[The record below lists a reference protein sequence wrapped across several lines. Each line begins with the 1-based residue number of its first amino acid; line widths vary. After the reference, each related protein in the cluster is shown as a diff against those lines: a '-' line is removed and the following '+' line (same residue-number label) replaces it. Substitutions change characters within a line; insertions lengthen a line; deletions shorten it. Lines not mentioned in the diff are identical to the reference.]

1 MGGVNPGC
9 ASGGFGVRPRGR
21 ARGLPLRLVFAA
33 FWRGKSF
40 LRDAPRIARA
50 KGKVLSR
57 AFEQVAFERCYC
69 QQASKAPIKRKVA
82 PKMHKVVERLS
93 ASPAARPPQ
102 AGRQICEFSCC
113 SPACSMQAPPNGAF
127 VGCSRTR
134 RLCERLLQKSS
145 FRREALHPSI
155 SALLPSPQGS

>member
-1 MGGVNPGC
+1 MNPGC
-9 ASGGFGVRPRGR
+9 ASGRGGGRPRGR
-21 ARGLPLRLVFAA
+21 ARGLLCGLTLALFCVERARLYGTRWLIAA
-33 FWRGKSF
+33 KV
-40 LRDAPRIARA
+40 
-50 KGKVLSR
+50 KVLSR
-57 AFEQVAFERCYC
+57 AFEQVAFEWCYC

>member
-1 MGGVNPGC
+1 MNPGC
-9 ASGGFGVRPRGR
+9 ASGRGGGRPRGR
-21 ARGLPLRLVFAA
+21 ARGLPLRVNSGFFAWKQA
-33 FWRGKSF
+33 RLYGTRW
-40 LRDAPRIARA
+40 LIAA
-50 KGKVLSR
+50 KVKVLAR
-57 AFEQVAFERCYC
+57 TFEQVAFERCYC

-113 SPACSMQAPPNGAF
+113 SPACSMQAPSNGAF

-134 RLCERLLQKSS
+134 RLCERLLQKPS
-145 FRREALHPSI
+145 FRREALHPFI
-155 SALLPSPQGS
+155 SALLPSPQGF

>member
-1 MGGVNPGC
+1 MPAGEAGG
-9 ASGGFGVRPRGR
+9 GR
-21 ARGLPLRLVFAA
+21 AGAHAGFLCGLTLALFCVERARLYGTRWLIAA
-33 FWRGKSF
+33 KV
-40 LRDAPRIARA
+40 
-50 KGKVLSR
+50 KVLAR

-113 SPACSMQAPPNGAF
+113 SPACSMQAPSNGAF